1 VLLLKFI
8 LNISNATNVP
18 QSGVYNKPL
27 INFCTNTIKLCY
39 ILELLVSQIS
49 KAMKSSYMVCC
60 IDKIKCASSFVN
72 DDHQLIFR
80 IVSSSFHCVAC
91 LSV

>member
-72 DDHQLIFR
+72 DDHHLIFR